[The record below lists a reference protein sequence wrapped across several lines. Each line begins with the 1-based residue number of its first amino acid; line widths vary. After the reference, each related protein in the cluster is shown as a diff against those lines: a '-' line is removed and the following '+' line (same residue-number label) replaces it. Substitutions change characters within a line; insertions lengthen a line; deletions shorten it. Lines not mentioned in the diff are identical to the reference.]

1 MNSEALANRILTLIT
16 DWNQHD
22 YYNGVLKGQL
32 VSVCPSLKIV
42 EITNQIPSFNLN
54 NAAFILKHSY
64 RHFPKGTIHLVM
76 VNNENC
82 KSQRMLAFSH
92 DDHYFIVADNGLIG
106 LLFEEKPN
114 AVYEFPFETKA
125 SFSSLESCVKAIGSI
140 VNNGELADHLQPI
153 TNFDQKI
160 PLHATIEKSAIT
172 GSVIYIDSYFNA
184 ITNVTEELFEK
195 VRQGRTFEIFV
206 QSQHNRVDKI
216 SKTYNEIDVGDLLV
230 LFNSEGLL
238 EVAINNGFAAQ
249 LLSLSVGSSI
259 RIKFLE

>member
-1 MNSEALANRILTLIT
+1 MNSEASANRILTLIT

-22 YYNGVLKGQL
+22 YYNGTLKGQL
-32 VSVCPSLKIV
+32 ASACPSLNVV
-42 EITNQIPSFNLN
+42 EITNQIPAFNLN

-64 RHFPKGTIHLVM
+64 RHFPKGTVHLVM

-82 KSQRMLAFSH
+82 KSQRMLAFNH

-106 LLFEEKPN
+106 LLFEESPS
-114 AVYEFPFETKA
+114 AVFEFPFDTKS
-125 SFSSLESCVKAIGSI
+125 SFSSMGSCVKAIDQI
-140 VNNGELADHLQPI
+140 INNGGLTNHSEPI
-153 TNFDQKI
+153 TNFDKKI

-195 VRQGRTFEIFV
+195 VRQGRKFEIFV

-216 SKTYNEIDVGDLLV
+216 SNTYNEIDVGELLV

-238 EVAINNGFAAQ
+238 EVAINNGYAAR
-249 LLSLSVGSSI
+249 LLNLSVGSSV